1 MLEFQNSKIWNLH
14 STSTR
19 PSYFF
24 NSRVLLEIICES
36 DHCNQIKEGLYNQI
50 LMSQAESPSI
60 DALLFDLSIENQNA
74 IQEKMDSMREDI
86 RKGKVKYKLSI
97 PKVFRNQKGA

>member
-1 MLEFQNSKIWNLH
+1 
-14 STSTR
+14 
-19 PSYFF
+19 
-24 NSRVLLEIICES
+24 
-36 DHCNQIKEGLYNQI
+36 
-50 LMSQAESPSI
+50 MSQAESPSI